1 MRRIVSV
8 LMLVLCPVVLLAAAP
23 VAFAA
28 KKKSAAAKPA
38 ITRVAPMRISVGGKL
53 TITGRNFK
61 SKRSANT
68 VIFRAPS
75 GRAAF
80 AKPRRASATRLV
92 VTVPGSVRRLLS
104 GSAGN
109 PQPTRFK
116 LRVLAGKFSEYTS
129 RRLSPVVTSGGAGS
143 PGNPAASCNS
153 DSDHDNDLL
162 GNADELGLKTDPCLK
177 DTDLDGIE
185 DGFEFQS
192 ARDLNDDE
200 HQDPNSYL
208 PYPGRRPYPNPLFPD
223 GERDYDRDVLT
234 QAEEQRL
241 WNYTVANGEP
251 RTLTPL
257 SYSDGEQAS
266 RYVRRPDG
274 RREPTISAGAYDKHQ
289 AFLAWAAGAGYRTV
303 MLSDGAPWW
312 SHGTTRNPYG
322 LLDFNRSGAETAAP
336 VAAQP
341 WAETRYFDHNN
352 DGFLQDDERDE
363 DADGLTNYE
372 ETHGRLTFGYWRSCY
387 SQEQPFP
394 IEYAGTDV
402 IDPDTD
408 GDGVRDGADDQ
419 DHDDIP
425 NLLEISR
432 MMASGLSDA
441 MATCRPL
448 DGLPTPPATNHPSA
462 YGRVNPYN
470 PCLPAVWARTCDL
483 HPSFG
488 DAGAPFDDSPDWYSL
503 N

>member
-8 LMLVLCPVVLLAAAP
+8 LLLALSAVALLAAAP
-23 VAFAA
+23 TAFAA
-28 KKKSAAAKPA
+28 KKKNAAAKPA
-38 ITRVAPMRISVGGKL
+38 ITRVAPMRISVGAKL
-53 TITGRNFK
+53 TISGRNFK

-80 AKPRRASATRLV
+80 AKPRRARTTRLV
-92 VTVPGSVRRLLS
+92 VTVPGSVRRLLN
-104 GSAGN
+104 GN
-109 PQPTRFK
+109 ATNPRPTRFK
-116 LRVLAGKFSEYTS
+116 LRVLAGKFSKYTS
-129 RRLSPVVTSGGAGS
+129 RRLSPVVTSGGARS

-162 GNADELGLKTDPCLK
+162 SNDRELELKTDPCLK
-177 DTDLDGIE
+177 DTDTDGIE
-185 DGFEFQS
+185 DGFEYQS
-192 ARDLNDDE
+192 ALDLNDDE
-200 HQDPNSYL
+200 HQDPNTNL
-208 PYPGRRPYPNPLFPD
+208 PYPGKRPYPNPLFPD
-223 GERDYDRDVLT
+223 GNRDFDRDVLT

-241 WNYTVANGEP
+241 WNYTVANGEA
-251 RTLTPL
+251 RTLEPL

-266 RYVRRPDG
+266 LNTREAGRRRPTM
-274 RREPTISAGAYDKHQ
+274 PAGAYPKHQ
-289 AFLAWAAGAGYRTV
+289 AFLAWAAANGYRTV
-303 MLSDGAPWW
+303 MLSDGPPWW
-312 SHGTTRNPYG
+312 SHPTTRNPYG
-322 LLDFNRSGAETAAP
+322 LLDFNRSGTETAVP

-341 WAETRYFDHNN
+341 WPETLYFDHNN

-372 ETHGRLTFGYWRSCY
+372 ETHGRLTFAFWRSCY
-387 SQEQPFP
+387 SQERPFP

-419 DHDDIP
+419 DHDDVP

-432 MMASGLSDA
+432 MMASGLNDA
-441 MATCRPL
+441 VVTCKPRDPL
-448 DGLPTPPATNHPSA
+448 PSPPATHHPNA

-470 PCLPAVWARTCDL
+470 PCLPATWARTCDL

-488 DAGAPFDDSPDWYSL
+488 DAGAPFDDSPNWYSL